1 MFSPRPVP
9 GAFAP
14 VETPSLRLGA
24 MANESW
30 PGAGNVCRPKSN
42 NGKRVITMERG
53 PERMA

>member
-1 MFSPRPVP
+1 
-9 GAFAP
+9 
-14 VETPSLRLGA
+14 